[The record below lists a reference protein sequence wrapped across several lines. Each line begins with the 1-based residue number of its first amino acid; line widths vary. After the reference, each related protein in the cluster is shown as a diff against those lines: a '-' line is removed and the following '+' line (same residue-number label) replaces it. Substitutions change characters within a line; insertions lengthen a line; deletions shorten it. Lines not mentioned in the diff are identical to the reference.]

1 MKRDGSR
8 SRRLTG
14 GKTGDMLAA
23 WSPDGTQIAYSA
35 IRLGMGKVRGEGI
48 WVIDVSTGQ
57 KQRLSQGANDQ
68 VAQWSPGGGRVLFY
82 GLRGG
87 DYELRLAHLP
97 GGRVE
102 RLTDNRRNDLFPR
115 WDASGSSVVYTSSS
129 PSGARHLFRL
139 ALSDGALTRLTPR
152 KTHDEA
158 GIVSPDGTQIAFL
171 RWAGTALS
179 RASGGDPATPEVGGS
194 RLKRSLTSRLALAR
208 PRG

>member
-1 MKRDGSR
+1 
-8 SRRLTG
+8 
-14 GKTGDMLAA
+14 
-23 WSPDGTQIAYSA
+23 
-35 IRLGMGKVRGEGI
+35 MGKVRGEGI

-82 GLRGG
+82 GLREG
-87 DYELRLAHLP
+87 DYELMLAHLAAAT
-97 GGRVE
+97 VE

-152 KTHDEA
+152 KTHDEG
-158 GIVSPDGTQIAFL
+158 GIVSPDGTQIAYGEGIWVMDSNGSQKTELFTGEVDRGSL
-171 RWAGTALS
+171 VWS
-179 RASGGDPATPEVGGS
+179 PGGN
-194 RLKRSLTSRLALAR
+194 RLAFSHLNNHRYDISVVDVKSGQVSALTR
-208 PRG
+208 LRGDESVSDWR